1 MIITIDTAK
10 NEDYIAINHLGETV
24 TERGKEWG
32 GGYIYRINCVS
43 SIPMKLNFMRFRDEE
58 CKKKN
63 EDEYRNQAIKSLMNE
78 NERLFCFTV

>member
-1 MIITIDTAK
+1 MNVIK
-10 NEDYIAINHLGETV
+10 NGEEATSI
-24 TERGKEWG
+24 ELM
-32 GGYIYRINCVS
+32 CVS

-78 NERLFCFTV
+78 HCSEPQK

>member
-1 MIITIDTAK
+1 MNVVK
-10 NEDYIAINHLGETV
+10 NGEEATSI
-24 TERGKEWG
+24 ELM
-32 GGYIYRINCVS
+32 CVS

-78 NERLFCFTV
+78 HE